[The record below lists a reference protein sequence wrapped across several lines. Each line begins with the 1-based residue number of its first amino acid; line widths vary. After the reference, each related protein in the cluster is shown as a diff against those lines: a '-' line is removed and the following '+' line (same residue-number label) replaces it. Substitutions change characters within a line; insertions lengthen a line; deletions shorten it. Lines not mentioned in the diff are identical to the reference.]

1 MFITKIKYEDF
12 NGNQCEEEACFYL
25 NEAEITNLKIFN
37 DSDELESVRQRIV
50 NGETKSEDMLKMMD
64 AIKELILKSYG
75 IKSEDGKHFRKSEEI
90 SKDFEQSAAFPALF
104 MDIYNDQTGD
114 KVQNFIKGVMPKSLL
129 NKINSNELAAL
140 TNNLK

>member
-25 NEAEITNLKIFN
+25 NEAEITSLKMF
-37 DSDELESVRQRIV
+37 SDTEDLESVQKRII
-50 NGETKSEDMLKMMD
+50 NGETKHEDMLRMMD

-104 MDIYNDQTGD
+104 MDIYNDATGN

-129 NKINSNELAAL
+129 NKVDANELAAL

>member
-25 NEAEITNLKIFN
+25 NEAEITSLKMF
-37 DSDELESVRQRIV
+37 SDTEDLESVQKRII
-50 NGETKSEDMLKMMD
+50 NGETKHEDMLKMMD

-104 MDIYNDQTGD
+104 MDIYNDATGN

-129 NKINSNELAAL
+129 NKVDANELAAL